1 MTPGGALDLFLLAG
15 PKARAAKLEP
25 DLVRRAFKS
34 RAIQAWS
41 LPNQDLVLLYPYVGE
56 AGQLRPAFAIK
67 HPKLGD
73 ALDFDVA
80 LDNWEAT
87 RRSAGGQWLLD
98 TLERRIAQGLVSYP
112 NVARY
117 LLSHYQRLQS
127 RTFEHQNIREFGKMW
142 YEYHRPRGVEVV
154 SQVPRLVSPSLI
166 RDIRF
171 ALDTKGFLSDDA
183 AIFLVVTKDTG
194 KAHAE
199 LRRKLASATGTPE
212 SDEDV
217 QLYLL
222 AQLNSDYALEVMKRG
237 RNPTP
242 KGYYPVNESFLDEV
256 MVDGAP
262 TPLVARAAIEHAKAE
277 LAARSD
283 G

>member
-1 MTPGGALDLFLLAG
+1 MGGVGISENGGSGAWDRRELAVWG
-15 PKARAAKLEP
+15 PIAPR
-25 DLVRRAFKS
+25 
-34 RAIQAWS
+34 
-41 LPNQDLVLLYPYVGE
+41 NQDLVLLYPYVGE
-56 AGQLRPAFAIK
+56 AGQLRPAFTIK
-67 HPKLGD
+67 HQKLSD

-87 RRSAGGQWLLD
+87 RRSAGGQWLFD

-117 LLSHYQRLQS
+117 LVGHYQRLQS
-127 RTFEHQNIREFGKMW
+127 RTFKHQNIRDFGRTW
-142 YEYHRPRGVEVV
+142 YEYLWPRGVEVA

-166 RDIRF
+166 RNVRF
-171 ALDTKGFLSDDA
+171 AFDKKGLLSDHA
-183 AIFLVVTKDTG
+183 AIFLVMTKVTT

-199 LRRKLASATGTPE
+199 LRRRLASATGTPE

-262 TPLVARAAIEHAKAE
+262 TPLVARSALE
-277 LAARSD
+277 LEALGRVKLVGRMRPSPSAGASPD
-283 G
+283 